1 MSMHVCGQTLV
12 LVDNDGSVNE
22 VNQKLVNAT
31 LKYMFYHMPDDRAFC
46 LNTYEHDI
54 TDEETYSTEAGDL
67 VYKADMVEYKQKDA
81 NLTDTLCEVITRW
94 RDSDFACR
102 DILVFTDGLEGG
114 ALNHEKEELYYLVQK
129 CSYPVYIVFL
139 DQENNA
145 EAKKGLLSI
154 AVPSGG
160 RLYET
165 EFPGSEAAVDRQLC
179 EKIYG
184 AMADYSA
191 ANWKQYEE
199 VLTEEATEEASVG
212 TAPGEVFGNDGG
224 DPVAK
229 ADLVADEAI
238 SANEDAGRAPKD
250 EASAEEAGWDQN
262 APDPVADTIS
272 EERVVYEYTPPD
284 DGMGAWVISAAL
296 IAAGLV
302 AAVFGSFVIMK
313 KRRAGRKAQRPL
325 PVDREEY
332 FEDYELKGMAT
343 VDLAGEGD
351 TVFLGD
357 DDERDRA
364 TRLLDDTRFIR
375 LTDKADRS
383 RIFRIVLGAPMTIG
397 RGKCDVNI
405 QGDDALSKR
414 HCEIFEKEGRA
425 YVRDLS
431 SANGTKVNNVKINE
445 DILSDGDELTI
456 GSRTYVVGLI

>member
-1 MSMHVCGQTLV
+1 
-12 LVDNDGSVNE
+12 
-22 VNQKLVNAT
+22 
-31 LKYMFYHMPDDRAFC
+31 
-46 LNTYEHDI
+46 
-54 TDEETYSTEAGDL
+54 
-67 VYKADMVEYKQKDA
+67 
-81 NLTDTLCEVITRW
+81 
-94 RDSDFACR
+94 
-102 DILVFTDGLEGG
+102 
-114 ALNHEKEELYYLVQK
+114 
-129 CSYPVYIVFL
+129 
-139 DQENNA
+139 
-145 EAKKGLLSI
+145 
-154 AVPSGG
+154 
-160 RLYET
+160 
-165 EFPGSEAAVDRQLC
+165 
-179 EKIYG
+179 
-184 AMADYSA
+184 
-191 ANWKQYEE
+191 
-199 VLTEEATEEASVG
+199 
-212 TAPGEVFGNDGG
+212 
-224 DPVAK
+224 
-229 ADLVADEAI
+229 
-238 SANEDAGRAPKD
+238 
-250 EASAEEAGWDQN
+250 
-262 APDPVADTIS
+262 
-272 EERVVYEYTPPD
+272 
-284 DGMGAWVISAAL
+284 MGAWVISAAL

-383 RIFRIVLGAPMTIG
+383 RIFRIMLGAPMTIG

-456 GSRTYVVGLI
+456 GSRTYVVGLILQEATASRSFCSYQIMFIYPLAHRAGQ